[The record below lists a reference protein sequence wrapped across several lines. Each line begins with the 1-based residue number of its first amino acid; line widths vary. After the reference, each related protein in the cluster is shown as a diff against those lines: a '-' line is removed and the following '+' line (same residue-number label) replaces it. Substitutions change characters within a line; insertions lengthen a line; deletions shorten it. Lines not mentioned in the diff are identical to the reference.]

1 MADNSGNILNQ
12 LQQYGIQPPAG
23 AFKKAWDSIVIENAV
38 PADETKIFSQLQQ
51 YSMQAPELDFKKII
65 AADKKRPLI
74 ISMPMRRAAAVL
86 LFIGAGTVIYLTT
99 FKKKETG
106 PAYATQG
113 NSNSNPAANNTDS
126 NIAVIE
132 AVKEKAKNIA
142 AVANKKAIAAAAKK
156 EAAKIKNEK
165 ARYIAKTKWQLAD
178 NDVFFT
184 LVNYKETGKDKL
196 FYKILSEK
204 KITLNQYSYINISD
218 KMADMLQEIYVTKK
232 NGKPARKAKKA
243 KKKFEKWRKKDEKY
257 FDKALDKNPT
267 DIIDLSDFL
276 MHN

>member
-1 MADNSGNILNQ
+1 VLN
-12 LQQYGIQPPAG
+12 G
-23 AFKKAWDSIVIENAV
+23 AV
-38 PADETKIFSQLQQ
+38 PTDETKIFSQLQG
-51 YSMQAPELDFKKII
+51 YSLQAPELDFKKIL
-65 AADKKRPLI
+65 AADKKRPFI

-86 LFIGAGTVIYLTT
+86 LFIAAGTVIYLTT
-99 FKKKETG
+99 FKKKENG

-113 NSNSNPAANNTDS
+113 SNNSTPAVKNTDS
-126 NIAVIE
+126 NTAKIE
-132 AVKEKAKNIA
+132 TAKATAKKNA
-142 AVANKKAIAAAAKK
+142 AVSSSKTTAASIKR
-156 EAAKIKNEK
+156 EAAKTKNEK
-165 ARYIAKTKWQLAD
+165 AKYNAKTKWQLAD
-178 NDVFFT
+178 NDAFFT
-184 LVNYKETGKDKL
+184 LVNYKEAGKDKL

-232 NGKPARKAKKA
+232 NGKPARKAKKM

-257 FDKALDKNPT
+257 FDKDLDKNPA